1 MPSAHATH
9 LLHCNTVWLHPAA
22 AGGEVGGAEG
32 GGGAAGGGGGGAI
45 GGGDEKPNSMKI
57 RTRAS
62 LLLGTDTPFPSYPWI
77 NARVEQNIAAPA

>member
-22 AGGEVGGAEG
+22 GG
-32 GGGAAGGGGGGAI
+32 GGGAAGAGGGGGGGAI

-77 NARVEQNIAAPA
+77 NTRVEQNIAAPA

>member
-22 AGGEVGGAEG
+22 G
-32 GGGAAGGGGGGAI
+32 GGRAAGGGAGGAARA
-45 GGGDEKPNSMKI
+45 GGAGVGWVNEKPNSMKI

-62 LLLGTDTPFPSYPWI
+62 LLLGTDTPFPFYPRI
-77 NARVEQNIAAPA
+77 NTRVEQNIAAPA

>member
-22 AGGEVGGAEG
+22 GAGGAGREAA
-32 GGGAAGGGGGGAI
+32 GGGAARAGGAGR

-62 LLLGTDTPFPSYPWI
+62 LLLGTDTPPPLLSLD
-77 NARVEQNIAAPA
+77 